1 MGLRFPLQ
9 VRRSPE
15 FDVTFAAWSGL
26 AGTGRGQESKAARQR
41 IKEVRR
47 LEALFPRKP
56 FTGRNVPKNLIPKR
70 FRDLGVTNL
79 FRNDLPGGWRLL
91 HTVMEVGGEQAV
103 IELASM
109 SHPEYDD
116 LFGYEGG

>member
-1 MGLRFPLQ
+1 LALRFPLQ
-9 VRRSPE
+9 VRRSQE
-15 FDVTFAAWSGL
+15 LGRRVSAWESAAK
-26 AGTGRGQESKAARQR
+26 AGRGQEAVAARQR
-41 IKEVRR
+41 LKELRR

-56 FTGRNVPKNLIPKR
+56 FAGRNVPKDLIPKK

-103 IELASM
+103 LELAAM
-109 SHPEYDD
+109 PHRDYDA
-116 LFGYEGG
+116 LFGYEGR